1 MTDRLIRTLAVIS
14 AVALSAC
21 NGKNEYD
28 AAGTFEAASITVSAE
43 SSGKILGF
51 YVEEGDSVTEGHL
64 LCETDSTQLVLHR
77 KQLEYQ
83 YAAVLSGA
91 PDLKKQMALYDEQL
105 AKLNQE
111 RDRMD
116 NLVKRGASA
125 SKLRDDLEAQI
136 RFVERQRDAAIA
148 SLGNNVS
155 AIGSSASAIQAQ
167 IDQLN
172 DLIGKC
178 RVLSPC
184 KGVIQ
189 TKYAN
194 AGEVTAPGQ
203 PLARLVD
210 VSEFYLRAYFTS
222 LQIADVKVG
231 QKISVTADFGGGRVR
246 EYEGCVSWIS
256 EECEFTPKSIQT
268 RDTRANL
275 VYAVKIR
282 VQNDG
287 MLKTGMY
294 GEARIG
300 NAEKR

>member
-1 MTDRLIRTLAVIS
+1 MALLSFVAVP
-14 AVALSAC
+14 AC
-21 NGKNEYD
+21 SEKNEYD
-28 AAGTFEAASITVSAE
+28 AAGTFEAESITVSAE
-43 SSGKILGF
+43 STGKILGF
-51 YVEEGDSVTEGHL
+51 YVKEGDSVTEGQL

-83 YAAVLSGA
+83 YAAVMSGS

-111 RDRMD
+111 WKRTD
-116 NLVKRGASA
+116 NLVKEGASA
-125 SKLRDDLEAQI
+125 PRLRDDIEAQI
-136 RFVERQRDAAIA
+136 RLIERQRDAAIA
-148 SLGNNVS
+148 SLGKNVS
-155 AIGSSASAIQAQ
+155 AIGSNASAIQVQ

-172 DLIGKC
+172 DLIDKC

-189 TKYAN
+189 IKYAN
-194 AGEVTAPGQ
+194 AGEVTAPGH
-203 PLARLVD
+203 PLVRLVD
-210 VSEFYLRAYFTS
+210 TSEFYLRAYFTS
-222 LQIADVKVG
+222 MQIADVRVG
-231 QKISVTADFGGGRVR
+231 QKISVSSDFGGGRVR
-246 EYEGCVSWIS
+246 EYDGCISWIS